1 MSSHDQN
8 DADKQFMHALPWMSD
23 PQHEDET
30 RRLQEDVAKAAQRLR
45 ESSRLASQSR
55 AQTSQQ
61 RTDIGLRLTEARS
74 SEELTEARSSEEDDG
89 LEEMVRRVWAPL
101 KPDLMPPPPQEE
113 MRLPG
118 IGLVAGLL
126 GAVGVAAAVALVIAN
141 VVQIPTIAAAPSS
154 DEEAGRNQ
162 SFSAAVIGR
171 LPQIDAAQASVQ
183 PTEAPSAP
191 TGPTLASI
199 QTNAA
204 PVATPPA
211 AAPPTFPKVGPA
223 QPDTMTQPTAAIP
236 APRATVSLT
245 RDEIAALLKRGQDLI
260 AAGDIASARLMLRH
274 LAEAGDAQAS
284 FILAGTFD
292 AAVLAKLRVVGAQ
305 PDPEKARAWYAR
317 AAELGSLEAKQRLQS
332 AIR

>member
-1 MSSHDQN
+1 MSSPDQD
-8 DADKQFMHALPWMSD
+8 DADEQFMQTLPWMSD

-45 ESSRLASQSR
+45 ESSRLASQAR
-55 AQTSQQ
+55 AQTFEP
-61 RTDIGLRLTEARS
+61 RTDIGLDLTEARS
-74 SEELTEARSSEEDDG
+74 SGEEGG

-101 KPDLMPPPPQEE
+101 KPELMPPPPQEE

-126 GAVGVAAAVALVIAN
+126 GAVGVAAAIALVIAN
-141 VVQIPTIAAAPSS
+141 VVQIPTINAAPPS
-154 DEEAGRNQ
+154 DDEAGRNQ
-162 SFSAAVIGR
+162 SFSAAVLGR

-183 PTEAPSAP
+183 PTEAAAP

-223 QPDTMTQPTAAIP
+223 PQLDTMTQPTAAVP
-236 APRATVSLT
+236 APRAQVSLT

-260 AAGDIASARLMLRH
+260 AAGDIASARLMLTH

-305 PDPEKARAWYAR
+305 PDPEKARTWYAR

>member
-1 MSSHDQN
+1 MSSPDHD
-8 DADKQFMHALPWMSD
+8 DADKPFMNALPWMSD

-45 ESSRLASQSR
+45 ESSRLASQAR
-55 AQTSQQ
+55 AQTSEQ
-61 RTDIGLRLTEARS
+61 RTDIGLQLTEARS
-74 SEELTEARSSEEDDG
+74 SGEDDG

-101 KPDLMPPPPQEE
+101 KPELMPPPPQEE

-126 GAVGVAAAVALVIAN
+126 GAVGVAAAIALVVVN
-141 VVQIPTIAAAPSS
+141 VVQIPTIAAAPPG
-154 DEEAGRNQ
+154 DDEAGRNQ
-162 SFSAAVIGR
+162 SFSAAVLGR

-191 TGPTLASI
+191 NGLTLAST
-199 QTNAA
+199 QPNAA
-204 PVATPPA
+204 PAATPPA
-211 AAPPTFPKVGPA
+211 AAPPTFPRVGPA
-223 QPDTMTQPTAAIP
+223 QIDAMTQPTAAVP

-260 AAGDIASARLMLRH
+260 AAGDIASARLMLTH

-305 PDPEKARAWYAR
+305 PDAEKARIWYAR

>member
-1 MSSHDQN
+1 MSSLDRD
-8 DADKQFMHALPWMSD
+8 DADKQLMDALPWVSD
-23 PQHEDET
+23 PQRQEET

-45 ESSRLASQSR
+45 ESSRLASQAR
-55 AQTSQQ
+55 GQTSEQ

-74 SEELTEARSSEEDDG
+74 GGEEDG

-101 KPDLMPPPPQEE
+101 KPELMPPPPQGE

-126 GAVGVAAAVALVIAN
+126 GAVGVAAAIALVVAN
-141 VVQIPTIAAAPSS
+141 VVQIPTIAAAPPS
-154 DEEAGRNQ
+154 DDEAGRNQ

-191 TGPTLASI
+191 TGPTLAST

-223 QPDTMTQPTAAIP
+223 QIDTMTRPAAAVPTVAVP

-245 RDEIAALLKRGQDLI
+245 RDEIAALLKRGQDLL

-332 AIR
+332 ATR

>member
-1 MSSHDQN
+1 MSSPDRD
-8 DADKQFMHALPWMSD
+8 DADEQFMHALPWMSD

-45 ESSRLASQSR
+45 ESSRLASQAR
-55 AQTSQQ
+55 AQTSEQ
-61 RTDIGLRLTEARS
+61 RTDIGLQLTEARS
-74 SEELTEARSSEEDDG
+74 SGEDDG

-101 KPDLMPPPPQEE
+101 KPELMPPPPQEE

-126 GAVGVAAAVALVIAN
+126 GAVGVAAAIALVVVN
-141 VVQIPTIAAAPSS
+141 VVQIPTIAAAPPG
-154 DEEAGRNQ
+154 DDEAGRNQ
-162 SFSAAVIGR
+162 SFSAAVLGR

-191 TGPTLASI
+191 SGPTLAST

-211 AAPPTFPKVGPA
+211 AAPPTFPRVGPA
-223 QPDTMTQPTAAIP
+223 QIDAMTQPTAAVP

-260 AAGDIASARLMLRH
+260 AAGDIASARLMLTH

-305 PDPEKARAWYAR
+305 PDAEKARIWYAR

-332 AIR
+332 ATR

>member
-1 MSSHDQN
+1 MSSPDRD
-8 DADKQFMHALPWMSD
+8 DADEQFMHALPWMSD

-45 ESSRLASQSR
+45 ESSRLASQAR
-55 AQTSQQ
+55 AQTSEQ
-61 RTDIGLRLTEARS
+61 RTDIGLQLTEARS
-74 SEELTEARSSEEDDG
+74 SGEDDG

-101 KPDLMPPPPQEE
+101 KPELMPPPPQEE

-126 GAVGVAAAVALVIAN
+126 GAVGVAAAIALVIAN
-141 VVQIPTIAAAPSS
+141 VVQIPTIAAAPPG
-154 DEEAGRNQ
+154 DDEAGRNQ
-162 SFSAAVIGR
+162 SFSAAVLGR

-191 TGPTLASI
+191 NGLTLAST
-199 QTNAA
+199 QPNAA
-204 PVATPPA
+204 PAATPPA
-211 AAPPTFPKVGPA
+211 AAPPTFPRVGPA
-223 QPDTMTQPTAAIP
+223 QIDAMTQPTAAVP

-260 AAGDIASARLMLRH
+260 AAGDIASARLMLTH

-305 PDPEKARAWYAR
+305 PDAEKARIWYAR

-332 AIR
+332 ATR

>member
-1 MSSHDQN
+1 MSSPDQD
-8 DADKQFMHALPWMSD
+8 DADEQFMQTLPWMSD

-45 ESSRLASQSR
+45 ESSRLASQAR
-55 AQTSQQ
+55 AQTFEP
-61 RTDIGLRLTEARS
+61 RTDIDLDLTEARS
-74 SEELTEARSSEEDDG
+74 SGEEGG

-101 KPDLMPPPPQEE
+101 KPELMPPPPQEE

-126 GAVGVAAAVALVIAN
+126 GAVGVAAAIALVIAN
-141 VVQIPTIAAAPSS
+141 VVQIPTINAAPPS
-154 DEEAGRNQ
+154 DDEAGRNQ
-162 SFSAAVIGR
+162 SFSAAVLGR

-183 PTEAPSAP
+183 PTEAAAP

-223 QPDTMTQPTAAIP
+223 PQLDTMTQPTAAVP
-236 APRATVSLT
+236 APRAQVSLT

-260 AAGDIASARLMLRH
+260 AAGDIASARLMLTH

-305 PDPEKARAWYAR
+305 PDPEKARTWYAR

>member
-1 MSSHDQN
+1 MSSPAQD
-8 DADKQFMHALPWMSD
+8 DDEDKQLMHALPWVSD
-23 PQHEDET
+23 PQRQDET

-45 ESSRLASQSR
+45 ESSWLASQAR
-55 AQTSQQ
+55 AQSPEQ
-61 RTDIGLRLTEARS
+61 RTDVGLRLTEARS
-74 SEELTEARSSEEDDG
+74 IGEEGG

-126 GAVGVAAAVALVIAN
+126 GAIGVAAAIALVVAN
-141 VVQIPTIAAAPSS
+141 VVQIPTINAAPPSE
-154 DEEAGRNQ
+154 DEAGK
-162 SFSAAVIGR
+162 SFSAAVLGR

-191 TGPTLASI
+191 TGPTLAST

-204 PVATPPA
+204 PVAMPPA
-211 AAPPTFPKVGPA
+211 AAAPTFPKVGPA
-223 QPDTMTQPTAAIP
+223 QPDAMTQPTAAVPTAVVP

-245 RDEIAALLKRGQDLI
+245 RDEIASLLKRGQDLI
-260 AAGDIASARLMLRH
+260 AAGDIASARLMLTH

>member
-1 MSSHDQN
+1 MSSPDRD
-8 DADKQFMHALPWMSD
+8 DADEQFMHALPWMSD

-45 ESSRLASQSR
+45 ESSRLASQAR
-55 AQTSQQ
+55 AQTIEQ
-61 RTDIGLRLTEARS
+61 RTDIGLHLTEARS
-74 SEELTEARSSEEDDG
+74 SGEEGG

-101 KPDLMPPPPQEE
+101 KPELMPPPPQEE

-126 GAVGVAAAVALVIAN
+126 GAVGVAAAIALVIAN
-141 VVQIPTIAAAPSS
+141 VLQIPTINAAPPS
-154 DEEAGRNQ
+154 DDEAGRNQ
-162 SFSAAVIGR
+162 SFSAAVLGR

-183 PTEAPSAP
+183 PTEAPAAP

-223 QPDTMTQPTAAIP
+223 QLDTMTQPTAAVP
-236 APRATVSLT
+236 APRAQVSLT

-260 AAGDIASARLMLRH
+260 AAGDIASARLMLTR

-305 PDPEKARAWYAR
+305 PDPEKARTWYAR

>member
-1 MSSHDQN
+1 MSSPDRD
-8 DADKQFMHALPWMSD
+8 DADEQFMHALPWMSD

-45 ESSRLASQSR
+45 ESSRLASQAR
-55 AQTSQQ
+55 AQTSEQ
-61 RTDIGLRLTEARS
+61 RTDIGLQLTEARS
-74 SEELTEARSSEEDDG
+74 SGEDDG

-101 KPDLMPPPPQEE
+101 KPELMPPPPQEE

-126 GAVGVAAAVALVIAN
+126 GAVGVAAAIALVVVN
-141 VVQIPTIAAAPSS
+141 VVQIPTIAAAPPG
-154 DEEAGRNQ
+154 DDEAGRNQ
-162 SFSAAVIGR
+162 SFSAAVLGR

-191 TGPTLASI
+191 NGLTLAST
-199 QTNAA
+199 QPNAA
-204 PVATPPA
+204 PAATPPA
-211 AAPPTFPKVGPA
+211 AAPPTFPRVGPA
-223 QPDTMTQPTAAIP
+223 QIDAMTQPTAAVP

-260 AAGDIASARLMLRH
+260 AAGDIASARLMLTH

-305 PDPEKARAWYAR
+305 PDAEKARIWYAR

-332 AIR
+332 ATR

>member
-1 MSSHDQN
+1 MSSHDQD
-8 DADKQFMHALPWMSD
+8 DADKQFMNALPWMSD

-45 ESSRLASQSR
+45 ESSRLAQAR

-74 SEELTEARSSEEDDG
+74 SEETEARSSEEDDG

-154 DEEAGRNQ
+154 DDEAGRSQ

-171 LPQIDAAQASVQ
+171 LPHIDAAQASVQ

-191 TGPTLASI
+191 TGLTLAST
-199 QTNAA
+199 QTYVA

-211 AAPPTFPKVGPA
+211 AALPTFPKVGPA
-223 QPDTMTQPTAAIP
+223 QPDTMTQPTAAVP
-236 APRATVSLT
+236 ASRPSVSLT

>member
-1 MSSHDQN
+1 MSSPDRD
-8 DADKQFMHALPWMSD
+8 DADEQFMHALPWMSD

-45 ESSRLASQSR
+45 ESSRLAAQAR
-55 AQTSQQ
+55 AQTSEQ
-61 RTDIGLRLTEARS
+61 RTDIGLQLTEARS
-74 SEELTEARSSEEDDG
+74 SGEEDG

-101 KPDLMPPPPQEE
+101 KPELMPPPPQEE

-126 GAVGVAAAVALVIAN
+126 GAVGVAAAIALVIAN
-141 VVQIPTIAAAPSS
+141 VVQIPTINASPQS
-154 DEEAGRNQ
+154 DDEAGRNQ
-162 SFSAAVIGR
+162 SFSAAVLGR

-191 TGPTLASI
+191 SEPTLAST
-199 QTNAA
+199 QANAA

-211 AAPPTFPKVGPA
+211 AAPPSFPKVGPA
-223 QPDTMTQPTAAIP
+223 QLDAMTQPTAPVP
-236 APRATVSLT
+236 APRAQVSLT
-245 RDEIAALLKRGQDLI
+245 RDEIAALLKRGEDLI
-260 AAGDIASARLMLRH
+260 AAGDIASARLMLTH

-305 PDPEKARAWYAR
+305 PDPEKARTWYAR

>member
-1 MSSHDQN
+1 MSSPDRD
-8 DADKQFMHALPWMSD
+8 DADEQFMHALPWMSD

-45 ESSRLASQSR
+45 ESSRLASQAR
-55 AQTSQQ
+55 AQTSEQ
-61 RTDIGLRLTEARS
+61 RTDIGLQLTEARS
-74 SEELTEARSSEEDDG
+74 SGEDDG

-101 KPDLMPPPPQEE
+101 KPELMPPPPQEE

-126 GAVGVAAAVALVIAN
+126 GAVGVAAAIALVVVN
-141 VVQIPTIAAAPSS
+141 VVQIPTIAAAPPG
-154 DEEAGRNQ
+154 DDEAGRNQ
-162 SFSAAVIGR
+162 SFSAAVLGR

-191 TGPTLASI
+191 NGLTLAST
-199 QTNAA
+199 QPNAA

-211 AAPPTFPKVGPA
+211 AAPPTFPRVGPA
-223 QPDTMTQPTAAIP
+223 QIDAMTQPTAAVP

-260 AAGDIASARLMLRH
+260 AAGDIASARLMLTH

-305 PDPEKARAWYAR
+305 PDAEKARIWYAR

-332 AIR
+332 ATR

>member
-1 MSSHDQN
+1 MSSPDQD
-8 DADKQFMHALPWMSD
+8 DADEQFMQTLPWMSD

-45 ESSRLASQSR
+45 ESSRLASQAR
-55 AQTSQQ
+55 AQTFEP
-61 RTDIGLRLTEARS
+61 RTDIGLHLTEARS
-74 SEELTEARSSEEDDG
+74 SGEEGG

-101 KPDLMPPPPQEE
+101 KPELMPPPPQEE

-126 GAVGVAAAVALVIAN
+126 GAVGVAAAIALVIAN
-141 VVQIPTIAAAPSS
+141 VVQIPTINAAPPS
-154 DEEAGRNQ
+154 DDEAGRNQ
-162 SFSAAVIGR
+162 SFSAAVLGR

-183 PTEAPSAP
+183 PTEAAAP

-223 QPDTMTQPTAAIP
+223 PQLDTMTQPTAAVP
-236 APRATVSLT
+236 APRAQVSLT

-260 AAGDIASARLMLRH
+260 AAGDIASARLMLTH

-305 PDPEKARAWYAR
+305 PDPEKARTWYAR

>member
-1 MSSHDQN
+1 MSSPDRD
-8 DADKQFMHALPWMSD
+8 DADEQFMHALPWMSD

-45 ESSRLASQSR
+45 ESSRLASQAR

-61 RTDIGLRLTEARS
+61 RTDIGLR
-74 SEELTEARSSEEDDG
+74 LTEARSSEEDDG

-101 KPDLMPPPPQEE
+101 KPELMPPPPQEE
-113 MRLPG
+113 MRLPS

-126 GAVGVAAAVALVIAN
+126 GAVGVAAAIALVIAN
-141 VVQIPTIAAAPSS
+141 VLQIPTINAAPPS
-154 DEEAGRNQ
+154 DDEAGRNQ
-162 SFSAAVIGR
+162 SFSAAVLGR

-183 PTEAPSAP
+183 PTEAPAAP

-199 QTNAA
+199 QTDVA

-211 AAPPTFPKVGPA
+211 AAPPAFPKVGPA
-223 QPDTMTQPTAAIP
+223 QLDTMTQPTAVVP
-236 APRATVSLT
+236 APRAQVSLT

-260 AAGDIASARLMLRH
+260 AAGDIASARLMLTH

-305 PDPEKARAWYAR
+305 PDPEKARTWYAR